1 MKSKVAVVL
10 TSVIL
15 MTVALPLTGCMKNE
29 QAPGAQDRRDVH
41 ADHEEKESRDDLS
54 MSLQEILSAECEH
67 GILTHQC
74 PECRY
79 EVGVVKVDSSLL
91 SNLDGSGNGLVRTME
106 VGKGTLKRIVSVTGE
121 VRLNENMAAHISPRI
136 AGVIRS
142 VNVDIGQQ
150 VKKNDLLVE
159 IESVELGQALNEYAK
174 NNALAEL
181 SRKNFEREKGLH
193 ARQIGSERE
202 MIEAQMAFEQH
213 QTNLKASE
221 HKLHVLGLT
230 QEEIASVELD
240 THETVTS
247 TLPVRAPID
256 GTIIE
261 KHAVVGELVQP
272 GRDIMLI
279 ADLDTVWVWGDI
291 YAHDLAPLLERTKE
305 GKTPVEVFVPAFRN
319 VAFQGEIDYVSATMD
334 EQTRTVKVRATV
346 ENEDRLLRPGMF
358 CEATI
363 TLDTEEEVL
372 VVPRDA
378 LLSDEGADFVFKHMK
393 DGYYV
398 RRPVK
403 RGRELPESVEIVEG
417 LQSGETIAADG
428 AFLLKADVLREK
440 LGAGCA
446 D

>member
-1 MKSKVAVVL
+1 MKSKGAVLL
-10 TSVIL
+10 TAVIL
-15 MTVALPLTGCMKNE
+15 MTVALPLTGCTKDE
-29 QAPGAQDRRDVH
+29 QAPGTQDRRDVH
-41 ADHEEKESRDDLS
+41 ADHEEKESHDDLS
-54 MSLQEILSAECEH
+54 MSLQEILSAKCEH
-67 GILTHQC
+67 GVLTHQC

-79 EVGVVKVDSSLL
+79 EVGVVKVDASLF
-91 SNLDGSGNGLVRTME
+91 SNPDGSGNGLVRTME
-106 VGKGTLKRIVSVTGE
+106 AGKGILKQIVSITGE

-150 VKKNDLLVE
+150 VKKDDMLLE

-174 NNALAEL
+174 NNALVGL
-181 SRKNFEREKGLH
+181 SRKNFEREKALH
-193 ARQIGSERE
+193 AQQIGSERE
-202 MIEAQMAFEQH
+202 VIEAQMTFEQH

-230 QEEIASVELD
+230 QEEIAGIELD
-240 THETVTS
+240 RHETVAS

-256 GTIIE
+256 GTIIQ

-291 YAHDLAPLLERTKE
+291 YARDLAPLLEKSKE
-305 GKTPVEVFVPAFRN
+305 GKTPVKVSVPAFR
-319 VAFQGEIDYVSATMD
+319 ASTFEGEIDYVSATMD

-346 ENEDRLLRPGMF
+346 ENEDGLLRPGMF

-363 TLDTEEEVL
+363 TLDTQEEVL

-393 DGYYV
+393 DDYYV

-417 LQSGETIAADG
+417 LQSGETIVAGG
-428 AFLLKADVLREK
+428 AFLLKSDVLREK